1 MSSYRDLVLWKE
13 TQKLTKDVY
22 AVAYKLPNYELYALS
37 SQIRRAVISI
47 GSNIAEGAGRGRTKD
62 YIHFLYNAKGS
73 AYEVEAQLYLSVG
86 LGFITEEN
94 ADEAIHQEK
103 RVSWMLTR
111 LIHSLEMKARK
122 ADSIYKENVD
132 FYGDYKSLETA
143 CISDLTMILDWISD
157 A

>member
-1 MSSYRDLVLWKE
+1 MSSYRDLILWKE

-22 AVAYKLPNYELYALS
+22 TVAYKLPNYELYALS

-47 GSNIAEGAGRGRTKD
+47 GSNIAEGAGRGTTKD

-86 LGFITEEN
+86 LGFITEED

-111 LIHSLEMKARK
+111 LIHSLEMKNRK
-122 ADSIYKENVD
+122 TNSNYKEDVD
-132 FYGDYKSLETA
+132 LYGDYKSLEAA
-143 CISDLTMILDWISD
+143 CVSDLNMISSWISN